1 MEQMVLGPVETPLDD
16 LPEDTIVSETELPA
30 PEPYLDSVIMNAP
43 MSPRSQRPVMR
54 STSSSSNNGTAT
66 EVPPPVPP
74 ELLPPALK
82 PVGMIQ
88 TGTFT
93 LTRGDCPE
101 SIQQTYPFTV
111 AFETA
116 FDSNP
121 QVGMFMVQLEAD
133 QKTNTRIAC
142 EIGAVERT
150 HFTFHLGSWG
160 DSKVYLLKYAWIA
173 STNPGVSIT
182 SVTIGS
188 FPDDSIRDA
197 REITLPFGRAISSM
211 APPKVVVGVKYL
223 DCDHKENRRLRTSI
237 GRVTPTNFTLFIKVW
252 SKSVIW
258 KVGYTIITIFDPN
271 VATTLWD
278 ASIPEQQAVSS
289 EFLRDISVPRY
300 ETKSMPLA
308 AMELPL
314 FSWTQFQRGPS
325 VPVPRLSRS
334 LPLVIPMLQG
344 FDVDKKYHCCLRVIA
359 SLSLHD
365 ETEEKMFELF
375 RTHRT
380 YQLRHAAQ
388 FNELDMISQHF
399 HNLLNLTVRSEKDCL
414 LYGLQSN
421 FIIFNRHMIV
431 GDTQKKTVYLQE
443 LLPAPST

>member
-1 MEQMVLGPVETPLDD
+1 MVLGPVETPLDD

-30 PEPYLDSVIMNAP
+30 PEPYFDSVIMNAP

-54 STSSSSNNGTAT
+54 STSSSSNNGTAA

-101 SIQQTYPFTV
+101 CIQQTYPFTV
-111 AFETA
+111 IFETA
-116 FDSNP
+116 FDSIP

-133 QKTNTRIAC
+133 QRVNTRIAC
-142 EIGAVERT
+142 VITAIERT
-150 HFTFHLGSWG
+150 HFTFEMGTWG

-173 STNPGVSIT
+173 STNPGISIT
-182 SVTIGS
+182 SITIGS
-188 FPDDSIRDA
+188 FKHDPIRDA
-197 REITLPFGRAISSM
+197 REITLPFGRTISTM
-211 APPKVVVGVKYL
+211 APPKVVVGVNYL
-223 DCDHKENRRLRTSI
+223 DCCHQENRRLRTSI
-237 GRVTPTNFTLFIKVW
+237 GRITPTNFTLFIKVW

-278 ASIPEQQAVSS
+278 AKRVDPHEGVS
-289 EFLRDISVPRY
+289 FKYDPRYVTVPHY
-300 ETKSMPLA
+300 ETKTTPLA

-375 RTHRT
+375 GTHRT

-388 FNELDMISQHF
+388 FDELDMRSQHF
-399 HNLLNLTVRSEKDCL
+399 NNLLHMTVRSEKDCL
-414 LYGLQSN
+414 IYGLQSN

-443 LLPAPST
+443 LLPTNR

>member
-1 MEQMVLGPVETPLDD
+1 
-16 LPEDTIVSETELPA
+16 
-30 PEPYLDSVIMNAP
+30 
-43 MSPRSQRPVMR
+43 
-54 STSSSSNNGTAT
+54 
-66 EVPPPVPP
+66 
-74 ELLPPALK
+74 
-82 PVGMIQ
+82 
-88 TGTFT
+88 
-93 LTRGDCPE
+93 
-101 SIQQTYPFTV
+101 
-111 AFETA
+111 
-116 FDSNP
+116 
-121 QVGMFMVQLEAD
+121 MFMVQLEAD
-133 QKTNTRIAC
+133 QKTNTRILC
-142 EIGAVERT
+142 EVKAIERT
-150 HFTFHLGSWG
+150 HFTFEMGTWG
-160 DSKVYLLKYAWIA
+160 DSKVFLLKYAWIA
-173 STNPGVSIT
+173 STNPGISIT
-182 SVTIGS
+182 TKPHGSWPKNPITGPCEVTLSFGQPSASV
-188 FPDDSIRDA
+188 
-197 REITLPFGRAISSM
+197 
-211 APPKVVVGVKYL
+211 APPKVVVGLNYL
-223 DCDHKENRRLRTSI
+223 DCCGKENRRLRTSI
-237 GRVTPTNFTLFIKVW
+237 GRITPTNFTLFIKVW

-375 RTHRT
+375 RTHGT
-380 YQLRHAAQ
+380 FQLHYAALYDR
-388 FNELDMISQHF
+388 LDAQALRYN
-399 HNLLNLTVRSEKDCL
+399 NLLHMTVRAETRCL
-414 LYGLQSN
+414 VYGVQSN

-443 LLPAPST
+443 LLPANR

>member
-93 LTRGDCPE
+93 LTKGNCPE
-101 SIQQTYPFTV
+101 CIQQTYPFTV

-116 FDSNP
+116 FDSMP

-133 QKTNTRIAC
+133 QKTNTRILC
-142 EIGAVERT
+142 EVKAIERT
-150 HFTFHLGSWG
+150 HFTFEMGTWG
-160 DSKVYLLKYAWIA
+160 DSKVFLLKYAWIA
-173 STNPGVSIT
+173 STNPGISIT
-182 SVTIGS
+182 TKPHGSWPKNPITGPCEVTLSFGQPSTSV
-188 FPDDSIRDA
+188 
-197 REITLPFGRAISSM
+197 
-211 APPKVVVGVKYL
+211 APPKVVVGLNYL
-223 DCDHKENRRLRTSI
+223 DCCGKENRRLRTSI
-237 GRVTPTNFTLFIKVW
+237 GRITPTNFTLFIKVW

-375 RTHRT
+375 RTHGT
-380 YQLRHAAQ
+380 YQLHYAALYDR
-388 FNELDMISQHF
+388 LDAQALRYN
-399 HNLLNLTVRSEKDCL
+399 NLLHMTVRAETRCL
-414 LYGLQSN
+414 VYGVQSN

-443 LLPAPST
+443 LLPVNR